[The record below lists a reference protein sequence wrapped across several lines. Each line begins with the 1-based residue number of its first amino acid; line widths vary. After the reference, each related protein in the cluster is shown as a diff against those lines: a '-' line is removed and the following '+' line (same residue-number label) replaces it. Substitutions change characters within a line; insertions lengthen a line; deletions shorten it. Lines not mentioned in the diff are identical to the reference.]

1 MSYWFSESDDELAAD
16 RKWDTGTGFVL
27 PTNADRREA
36 FKRVHLVESELIQ
49 ASSDELELIESE
61 LIQAS
66 SDELE
71 LIGEMLDRPLPLRSY
86 CAIDGGRPIDPPVAL
101 LMPIR
106 LWEQDSSLFGDVNCG
121 ICRGRYLYTLRKQQ
135 HGLERAQSLEI
146 LWLER
151 YTEVNPECAKHHH
164 TEVAANNLLV
174 CMECGRWGYELQ
186 RLGHTVYLLGSPV

>member
-1 MSYWFSESDDELAAD
+1 MTTNSPQIGN
-16 RKWDTGTGFVL
+16 GTQVQVFVL

-135 HGLERAQSLEI
+135 HGLERAPIVRDS
-146 LWLER
+146 
-151 YTEVNPECAKHHH
+151 
-164 TEVAANNLLV
+164 VAGKIHRSKSRV
-174 CMECGRWGYELQ
+174 C
-186 RLGHTVYLLGSPV
+186 

>member
-16 RKWDTGTGFVL
+16 RKWDTGTCFVL

-36 FKRVHLVESELIQ
+36 FKRVHLV
-49 ASSDELELIESE
+49 ESE

-106 LWEQDSSLFGDVNCG
+106 LWEQDSSLFGGVNCG

-151 YTEVNPECAKHHH
+151 YTEV
-164 TEVAANNLLV
+164 AANNLLV
-174 CMECGRWGYELQ
+174 CTECGRWGYELQ
-186 RLGHTVYLLGSPV
+186 RLGHTVYLLGSPI

>member
-1 MSYWFSESDDELAAD
+1 MSYWFSKSDDELAAD

-49 ASSDELELIESE
+49 ASSDELEF
-61 LIQAS
+61 
-66 SDELE
+66 LE
-71 LIGEMLDRPLPLRSY
+71 EIGEEMLDRPLPLVLRSY

-106 LWEQDSSLFGDVNCG
+106 LWEQDSSLFGGVNCG

-151 YTEVNPECAKHHH
+151 YTEVNPECAKHHD

-174 CMECGRWGYELQ
+174 CMECGRWGYELK
-186 RLGHTVYLLGSPV
+186 RLGHTVYLLGSPI

>member
-1 MSYWFSESDDELAAD
+1 MSYWFSKSDDELAAD

-27 PTNADRREA
+27 PANADKREA

-49 ASSDELELIESE
+49 ASSDELEFLEFHEEIE
-61 LIQAS
+61 
-66 SDELE
+66 
-71 LIGEMLDRPLPLRSY
+71 EMLGRPLPLKLRSY

-174 CMECGRWGYELQ
+174 CMECGRWGCELQ
-186 RLGHTVYLLGSPV
+186 RLGHTVYLLGSPI

>member
-49 ASSDELELIESE
+49 ASSDELEF
-61 LIQAS
+61 
-66 SDELE
+66 LE
-71 LIGEMLDRPLPLRSY
+71 EIGEEMLDRPLPLVLRSY

-106 LWEQDSSLFGDVNCG
+106 LWEQDSSLFGVVNCG

-151 YTEVNPECAKHHH
+151 YTEVNPECAKHHY

-186 RLGHTVYLLGSPV
+186 RLGHTVYLLGSPI

>member
-1 MSYWFSESDDELAAD
+1 MSYWFSKSDDELAAD

-49 ASSDELELIESE
+49 ASSDELEFLEFHEEIE
-61 LIQAS
+61 
-66 SDELE
+66 
-71 LIGEMLDRPLPLRSY
+71 EMLGRPLPLELRSY
-86 CAIDGGRPIDPPVAL
+86 CDIDGRRPIDPPVAL

-106 LWEQDSSLFGDVNCG
+106 LWEQDSSLFGGVNCG

-151 YTEVNPECAKHHH
+151 YTEVNPECAK
-164 TEVAANNLLV
+164 
-174 CMECGRWGYELQ
+174 
-186 RLGHTVYLLGSPV
+186 